1 MEFKIN
7 PLAFSGIF
15 PVPNAVVDDNIR
27 LAGLVQL
34 KVILYML
41 RHSNDGE
48 LNAQKIAKALF
59 IPEEEV
65 KDALVFWLERGVLV
79 SDLSQVHPPV
89 RVEAQPVAEMT
100 EPQLQTR
107 VEEKQKKTVEEINIL
122 KPSHEQ
128 IAARCQESE
137 DVRTLFREAQS
148 AMGKTI
154 GYDGQSVLLMLYDSY
169 GLPIE
174 VILMA
179 IEYAAS
185 MNKMSFAHISRI
197 GRIWSELEIDTIEG
211 ANEYIEEHTVVDE
224 TWQKLRTMTEI
235 TNRNPTEKQR
245 RMLTVWVKEYGYNVD
260 MIYYAYEETIE
271 RTGKM
276 SMPYMDKIIR
286 SWHEKGVKTVTDIE
300 AERIKWQTQQQS
312 KLSEGK
318 KAPAKKAEAS
328 YDTDAYMR
336 KAINLDFNK

>member
-48 LNAQKIAKALF
+48 LNAQKIAAALF

-79 SDLSQVHPPV
+79 SELSQAQPPV
-89 RVEAQPVAEMT
+89 HVEAQKTEKA
-100 EPQLQTR
+100 EPQPQKNE
-107 VEEKQKKTVEEINIL
+107 EEKTKKTVEEIHIP
-122 KPSHEQ
+122 KPSHDQ
-128 IAARCQESE
+128 IAARCSESE
-137 DVRTLFREAQS
+137 DVRTLFQEAQS

-179 IEYAAS
+179 IEYASS
-185 MNKMSFAHISRI
+185 MNKLSFAHISRI
-197 GRIWSELEIDTIEG
+197 GRIWSELEIDSIEG

-245 RMLTVWVKEYGYNVD
+245 RMLTVWVKEYGYNAD
-260 MIYYAYEETIE
+260 IIYYAYEETIE

-276 SMPYMDKIIR
+276 SMPYMDRIIR

-312 KLSEGK
+312 KLSQGK

-336 KAINLDFNK
+336 KAIDLDFNK